1 MEAVGDTNAEHQQE
15 LTDILL
21 AADTLLNAYIGN
33 SLVPEVVRDLCT
45 MKVAVHLFEQSNSNA
60 NNTAAFYETNEAPSF
75 ISRDPLNS
83 VYKIL
88 NRWVSPW

>member
-21 AADTLLNAYIGN
+21 AAETLLNAYVGPTE
-33 SLVPEVVRDLCT
+33 VPEVIIDLCI